1 MKFNR
6 TLLGLSLSLA
16 LVACHDNQVKN
27 IETKALLDNLK
38 NPNYVIIDSRQDSY
52 YNGFK
57 DKNATR
63 GGHIPGAIQFSCSWL
78 NWIAPDKFESFA
90 AGKGITKDKTLVFY
104 DTNPDNLACISA
116 EFANKGYKTQV
127 FNDFLS
133 YANADYPLESF
144 PNFQYS
150 VSPEWIN
157 AVTKGEKPET
167 YNNDK
172 FAIFEV
178 SWGPLDKSQGYVQHI
193 VGAYHFDTD
202 WIENGPIWNLSSP
215 DVIEQ
220 NLLKNGITADK
231 TIILY
236 SDNQL
241 AAYRVF
247 WVLKWAGLH
256 IPQRALAD
264 GLLRH
269 FFQAQAL
276 GAKLDFI
283 HRVGFWLAEFVFRGF
298 QTACFCFYF
307 HQIQHAAD
315 AQLLRRHMHRPLK
328 MHTLARFRLARIHP
342 LMQLLTLRGQIIL
355 RPRLLVVNQRA
366 LAQVKGVVL
375 QGGKGKQARVLIF
388 PLGFG

>member
-38 NPNYVIIDSRQDSY
+38 NPNYVIIDSRQDSF

-63 GGHIPGAIQFSCSWL
+63 GGHIPGAIQFSCWWI

-157 AVTKGEKPET
+157 AVTKGEQPET

-178 SWGPLDKSQGYVQHI
+178 SWGPLEKSQGYVQHI

-247 WVLKWAGLH
+247 WALKWAGVKDVRVLNGNLSTWMDANLPTETTVNTPTPESH
-256 IPQRALAD
+256 FGASIPANPSIDIETPKEIINAQQHGLKLISNRAWD
-264 GLLRH
+264 EYIGKVS
-269 FFQAQAL
+269 
-276 GAKLDFI
+276 GYDYI
-283 HRVGFWLAEFVFRGF
+283 
-298 QTACFCFYF
+298 
-307 HQIQHAAD
+307 
-315 AQLLRRHMHRPLK
+315 P
-328 MHTLARFRLARIHP
+328 
-342 LMQLLTLRGQIIL
+342 
-355 RPRLLVVNQRA
+355 
-366 LAQVKGVVL
+366 
-375 QGGKGKQARVLIF
+375 GKGEPQGD
-388 PLGFG
+388 LGICGYGFF